1 VSSPII
7 SRLDDRGA
15 AARWP
20 LSRVVIE
27 ACAVGMITLLFIDLA
42 TWYVGGKL

>member
-1 VSSPII
+1 VSFPII
-7 SRLDDRGA
+7 YRLDERREA
-15 AARWP
+15 ERWP